1 MKFFP
6 HKTLLVFALGATTVS
21 LADELEEVVVTAD
34 FRASELMTNASSV
47 SILGELQ
54 MQERGA
60 QHLEDVLSAAPNV
73 SWSTGASRSR
83 FVQIRGIG
91 DLEQYAEPKY

>member
-1 MKFFP
+1 MNFCP
-6 HKTLLVFALGATTVS
+6 RKTLLAATVCAATTGQ
-21 LADELEEVVVTAD
+21 ADTVLEEIIVTAD
-34 FRASELMTNASSV
+34 FRQSELMSAPASISV
-47 SILGELQ
+47 LGELQ

-83 FVQIRGIG
+83 FIQMRGVG
-91 DLEQYAEPKY
+91 DLEQYAEPK